1 MANSKISKENNGG
14 VADPNRQ
21 IDLDLK
27 GGYGLNTAYHLAA
40 TRTNFDILYELDKF
54 GADIYSR
61 NKENKTAFQL
71 VNNNLL
77 MLKIVKKIEKKQVI
91 QHHI

>member
-1 MANSKISKENNGG
+1 MGERLVANSKAGADG
-14 VADPNRQ
+14 QVDPNRQ

-27 GGYGLNTAYHLAA
+27 GGYGYNTAYHLAA
-40 TRTNFDILYELDKF
+40 TRTNFDILYELDKY

-61 NKENKTAFQL
+61 NKDNKTAFQL

-77 MLKIVKKIEKKQVI
+77 MLKIVKKIEKK
-91 QHHI
+91 